1 MDRPVNRHPDNDA
14 RGFTLI
20 ELVVVVAIMSVLSI
34 SVSFSAGRSG
44 TGAQSDAARF
54 AALHARLYERAIMG
68 RHSLAVSL
76 GETGWQ
82 MLQPD
87 PEDAQSWVAVGRA
100 VEFRGEARFEFSDRN
115 FGRNFGRKSLDEL
128 ATPDLV
134 FLSSGQSTPF
144 EVAFIAANMTVNCI
158 SDGWTGFTCAQK

>member
-1 MDRPVNRHPDNDA
+1 MDRKIDQNQR
-14 RGFTLI
+14 RGGGGFTLI

-68 RHSLAVSL
+68 RHPLAVSL
-76 GETGWQ
+76 SETGWQ

-87 PEDAQSWVAVGRA
+87 KDEAQSWVTVGRSG
-100 VEFRGEARFEFSDRN
+100 EFRGEARFQFSDRK
-115 FGRNFGRKSLDEL
+115 FGRRTRGEL
-128 ATPDLV
+128 TTPDLV
-134 FLSSGQSTPF
+134 FLPNGQSTPF
-144 EVAFIAANMTVNCI
+144 EVAFITARMTVDCV
-158 SDGWTGFTCAQK
+158 SDGWTGLICAQK